1 MGRSDVGC
9 SATASAESSISMVAN
24 FSLANDLSVAISVEA
39 LDVVLINIVA

>member
-9 SATASAESSISMVAN
+9 SATASAEGSIPMVAN
-24 FSLANDLSVAISVEA
+24 FSFANDLSVAISVEA